1 MEEENI
7 SLYDYLKK
15 LYDEDETLS
24 EDLTLQCIYGIIIIL
39 EKIKE
44 KNLSLEIE
52 SQDIYISK
60 QGLPSLISQT
70 MTKIKDKK
78 IINQSNLKNFVIICW
93 QILTLDLSNE
103 PINQKKN
110 KLRRNGIDKS
120 YSEIL
125 DELDKLISGNDLN
138 PLKKLIEYK
147 FNKTEKLNKVIIS
160 LGDNEEEEEEED
172 EKDSDQDSRDDNSDD
187 EDDNDEDNDNNN
199 IDEVNQD
206 ILIQDD
212 NKNEELINNIENNFK
227 TIISGAES
235 ENEEDLSF
243 FDKHKDFFEERN
255 FILTEESKRRLLL
268 LKDFINLKIP
278 VLLEGPTGTSKTLSA
293 ELICDLLL
301 KEKYGKIDEK
311 KSAIKFNLS
320 SETRI
325 HDLLGKYIGSKTS
338 FGGMKMKDGPFIEA
352 YKKGRVLILDEIN
365 LASITVLQCIQES
378 LDNNFS
384 SIDIPGRPLK
394 KINKKKGFS
403 LIATQNPNTGLYAHK
418 RQNIRKELLSR
429 ISNCVFSSFH

>member
-1 MEEENI
+1 MK
-7 SLYDYLKK
+7 KK
-15 LYDEDETLS
+15 L
-24 EDLTLQCIYGIIIIL
+24 
-39 EKIKE
+39 K
-44 KNLSLEIE
+44 
-52 SQDIYISK
+52 
-60 QGLPSLISQT
+60 
-70 MTKIKDKK
+70 M
-78 IINQSNLKNFVIICW
+78 
-93 QILTLDLSNE
+93 
-103 PINQKKN
+103 KKN
-110 KLRRNGIDKS
+110 K
-120 YSEIL
+120 Y
-125 DELDKLISGNDLN
+125 
-138 PLKKLIEYK
+138 
-147 FNKTEKLNKVIIS
+147 
-160 LGDNEEEEEEED
+160 
-172 EKDSDQDSRDDNSDD
+172 EKDRGQDSRDDNSDE

-199 IDEVNQD
+199 IDEANQD

-268 LKDFINLKIP
+268 LKDFINLKIL

-338 FGGMKMKDGPFIEA
+338 FGGMKMKDGPFVEA
-352 YKKGRVLILDEIN
+352 HKKDRVLLLDEI
-365 LASITVLQCIQES
+365 I
-378 LDNNFS
+378 
-384 SIDIPGRPLK
+384 
-394 KINKKKGFS
+394 
-403 LIATQNPNTGLYAHK
+403 
-418 RQNIRKELLSR
+418 
-429 ISNCVFSSFH
+429 